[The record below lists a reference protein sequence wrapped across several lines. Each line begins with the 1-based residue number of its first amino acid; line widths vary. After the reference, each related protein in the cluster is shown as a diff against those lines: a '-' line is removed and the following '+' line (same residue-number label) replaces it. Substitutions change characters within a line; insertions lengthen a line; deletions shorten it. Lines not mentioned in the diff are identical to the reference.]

1 MTCRTH
7 SMSWLDVLYNDVRRT
22 PGGLVDAATFLAT
35 RRGKSLHTETLRCK
49 LAGREG
55 ESVTLELAELLTE
68 WMQEKAGGSAYAHD
82 WLRALCAQHGL
93 QADVVPALEPMDI
106 HAQVGRISTAVLR
119 LTALAGQVSG
129 ATADALSDG
138 RLTATEASD
147 LVAAARDVRALAMQV
162 EMLVAASVHLA
173 QPQAGA

>member
-7 SMSWLDVLYNDVRRT
+7 AMSWLDVLYNDVRRT

-68 WMQEKAGGSAYAHD
+68 WMQEKAGGAAYAHD

-138 RLTATEASD
+138 RVSAAEASD

-173 QPQAGA
+173 PAQAGA

>member
-1 MTCRTH
+1 M
-7 SMSWLDVLYNDVRRT
+7 
-22 PGGLVDAATFLAT
+22 
-35 RRGKSLHTETLRCK
+35 
-49 LAGREG
+49 
-55 ESVTLELAELLTE
+55 
-68 WMQEKAGGSAYAHD
+68 
-82 WLRALCAQHGL
+82 
-93 QADVVPALEPMDI
+93 PALEPMDI

-138 RLTATEASD
+138 RVSAAEASD

-173 QPQAGA
+173 PAQAGA